1 MEDEQENE
9 IHLSDLTFVL
19 RVSLKVCILSS
30 SKRQPLSHVTLE
42 ECGSGNGVED
52 DLTEPATKI
61 CAAKSAL

>member
-42 ECGSGNGVED
+42 GGSRNGVED
-52 DLTEPATKI
+52 DLTEPTTKI
-61 CAAKSAL
+61 CAAKSAP